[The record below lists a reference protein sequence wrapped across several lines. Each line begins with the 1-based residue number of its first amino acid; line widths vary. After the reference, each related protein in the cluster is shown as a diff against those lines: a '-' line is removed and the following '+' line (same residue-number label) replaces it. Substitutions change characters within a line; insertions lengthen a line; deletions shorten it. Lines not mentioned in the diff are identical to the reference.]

1 MTVPAFS
8 RRSRSVFASLG
19 FFASDPGPQVSRPA
33 TKTMPHFVKFMVKLL
48 RGPGFVSRFSLS
60 SGLMPSEL
68 VVPRSKGNLASRL
81 ALDLAIGLNFSH
93 IEQSSGGKQA
103 MRIEIQGM

>member
-1 MTVPAFS
+1 
-8 RRSRSVFASLG
+8 
-19 FFASDPGPQVSRPA
+19 
-33 TKTMPHFVKFMVKLL
+33 
-48 RGPGFVSRFSLS
+48 
-60 SGLMPSEL
+60 MPSEL

-81 ALDLAIGLNFSH
+81 ALDLAMGLNFSH